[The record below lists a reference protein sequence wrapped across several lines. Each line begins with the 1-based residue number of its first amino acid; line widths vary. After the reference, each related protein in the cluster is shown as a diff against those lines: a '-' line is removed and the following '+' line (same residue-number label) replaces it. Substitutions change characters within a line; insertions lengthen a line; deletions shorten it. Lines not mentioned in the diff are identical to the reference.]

1 MQYPTP
7 KTNAD
12 AKNLHQR
19 ANNVGYGG
27 GQNFQQVPQQQTQIP
42 QQQQSMN
49 VPQQQGGANNWNANA
64 FDSFANATLNAGSN
78 GNNNG
83 NEMNNLV
90 RDAGIK
96 YARTMGESTFAKYM
110 PGFIVMW
117 RSLKYYFNVQNKM
130 VFNKLGR
137 LLFPFRVKA
146 WKRVTS
152 GYQDGAK
159 NTDFGF
165 LPPSKDINCPD
176 LYIPTMGLFTFVLII
191 GLLKGQS
198 MRFTPEVLYDVAVSA
213 MMSQLLEII
222 IIRGGMYMFNLET
235 LSLFELGAYTG
246 YKYVGLCINMIV
258 SLLFGWWMYYPTLIY
273 TGLSMAF
280 FMVRSLNASIVK
292 SENRAN
298 MKATY
303 FLAVIGFCEILL
315 MWYEAYTGDLTK
327 IHSSTAGGSKMA
339 ADVVDTNVKVDA
351 ANK

>member
-7 KTNAD
+7 A
-12 AKNLHQR
+12 AHQR
-19 ANNVGYGG
+19 PSNTNSNVGVGYS
-27 GQNFQQVPQQQTQIP
+27 GQKFQQGQQMSQPQP
-42 QQQQSMN
+42 QGN
-49 VPQQQGGANNWNANA
+49 ANNWNANA
-64 FDSFANATLNAGSN
+64 FDSFANAALNSGANS
-78 GNNNG
+78 NG

-117 RSLKYYFNVQNKM
+117 RSLKYYFDVQNKM

-137 LLFPFRVKA
+137 ILFPYRTKV
-146 WKRVTS
+146 WKRTTS

-159 NTDFGF
+159 NTDFKF

-198 MRFTPEVLYDVAVSA
+198 MHFTPEVLYDVAVSA

-222 IIRGGMYMFNLET
+222 IIRAGMYMFNLET

-246 YKYVGLCINMIV
+246 YKYVGLCINMV
-258 SLLFGWWMYYPTLIY
+258 VALLFGWWMYYPTLIY

-292 SENRAN
+292 SEHRAN

-327 IHSSTAGGSKMA
+327 IHSSTAGASKIATGTVGINVA
-339 ADVVDTNVKVDA
+339 AVKTDSSTSVS
-351 ANK
+351 NK